1 MVTSMKRVR
10 SKDTAVS
17 PVVGIMLMLVVTLIL
32 AAIIGGMTGNMAQT
46 QKKPPQLVI
55 EAIMVNNGTL
65 DENSFLDISV
75 ISVSEGI
82 ATRDLKIQ
90 TEWTSGSGASNRT
103 MITGG
108 IPNAGGRTYPRGY
121 GPGVV
126 NSTLSDFGEYT
137 LVAGTRMHADASD
150 DGLDAVLG
158 SNWDTLQAGDTLRIQ
173 VIHIP
178 GGAIIVDN
186 EITVE
191 D

>member
-1 MVTSMKRVR
+1 MNIQTHKNA
-10 SKDTAVS
+10 AVS

-55 EAIMVNNGTL
+55 EASIINHGTM
-65 DENSFLDISV
+65 DEDSFLDINVLST
-75 ISVSEGI
+75 SEGI
-82 ATRDLKIQ
+82 KTRDLKIL
-90 TEWTSGSGASNRT
+90 TEWTSGSYDSNRT

-108 IPNAGGRTYPRGY
+108 IPNAGERTYPIGY

-126 NSTLSDFGEYT
+126 NSTLSDFGDYT
-137 LVAGTRMHADASD
+137 LVAGTRMHADASS
-150 DGLDAVLG
+150 DGMDAVLG
-158 SNWDTLQAGDTLRIQ
+158 NNWNSLLAGDTLRIQ
-173 VIHIP
+173 IVHIP
-178 GGAIIVDN
+178 GGAIIVDK